1 MPSQAS
7 DRTLSVEGVE
17 TRRRPPKCEC
27 CNAYGEGIV
36 QRVGKLT
43 PIGILWSGVQVPDG
57 PPEMKRS
64 VPDTWFTLC
73 TEHILYTFPITSQLL
88 WDQKDSRW
96 HSPFEIPDQ
105 SNPYRIP

>member
-7 DRTLSVEGVE
+7 DRTSSVEGVE

-57 PPEMKRS
+57 PPKR
-64 VPDTWFTLC
+64 TL
-73 TEHILYTFPITSQLL
+73 TRDSEGFALYVHTKHT
-88 WDQKDSRW
+88 
-96 HSPFEIPDQ
+96 
-105 SNPYRIP
+105 

>member
-7 DRTLSVEGVE
+7 DRTSSVEGVE
-17 TRRRPPKCEC
+17 TRRRPPKCKS

-57 PPEMKRS
+57 PPIKPSLEMVGVFLLS
-64 VPDTWFTLC
+64 VTLSNGFSKV
-73 TEHILYTFPITSQLL
+73 IYLL
-88 WDQKDSRW
+88 LFSLLELLASYKA
-96 HSPFEIPDQ
+96 
-105 SNPYRIP
+105 YGCL

>member
-7 DRTLSVEGVE
+7 DRTSSVEGVE

-57 PPEMKRS
+57 PPIQNTNLR
-64 VPDTWFTLC
+64 VGIFLR
-73 TEHILYTFPITSQLL
+73 ITSLTAGTL
-88 WDQKDSRW
+88 MPSA
-96 HSPFEIPDQ
+96 
-105 SNPYRIP
+105 